1 MSIGINIPQ
10 KPGSLPDDASETDI
24 INHND
29 AMQKYWFAVQ
39 QAANEQSME
48 ADAMSNVAKA
58 GHDAMMAIANNM
70 K

>member
-1 MSIGINIPQ
+1 MSSGISIPQ
-10 KPGSLPDDASETDI
+10 KPGPLGDDPSESEI

-48 ADAMSNVAKA
+48 ADAMSNIAKA
-58 GHDAMMAIANNM
+58 GHDALMAVANNM

>member
-1 MSIGINIPQ
+1 MSIGISIPQ
-10 KPGSLPDDASETDI
+10 KPGPLGDDASETEI

-48 ADAMSNVAKA
+48 ADAMSNIAKA

>member
-1 MSIGINIPQ
+1 MSGISIPQ
-10 KPGSLPDDASETDI
+10 KPGDLGEGASETDI

-48 ADAMSNVAKA
+48 ADAMSNIAKA
-58 GHDAMMAIANNM
+58 GHDALMAVANNM

>member
-1 MSIGINIPQ
+1 MSGISIPD
-10 KPGSLPDDASETDI
+10 KPGQLEKGASETDI

-48 ADAMSNVAKA
+48 ADAMSNIAKA
-58 GHDAMMAIANNM
+58 GHDALMAVANNM

>member
-1 MSIGINIPQ
+1 MSGISIPQ
-10 KPGSLPDDASETDI
+10 KPGDLREGASETEI

-39 QAANEQSME
+39 QAANQQSME
-48 ADAMSNVAKA
+48 NTARSNISKA
-58 GHDAMMAIANNM
+58 EHDALMAVANNM

>member
-1 MSIGINIPQ
+1 MSGITIPP
-10 KPGSLPDDASETDI
+10 KPGPLGDKPSEAEI

-48 ADAMSNVAKA
+48 ADAMSNIAKA

>member
-1 MSIGINIPQ
+1 MSISISIPE
-10 KPGSLPDDASETDI
+10 KPGPLRDGASETEI

-39 QAANEQSME
+39 QAANEQSRE
-48 ADAMSNVAKA
+48 ADALSNIAKA

-70 K
+70 E

>member
-1 MSIGINIPQ
+1 MSGISIPQ
-10 KPGSLPDDASETDI
+10 KPGPIDDNASETDI
-24 INHND
+24 INHNA

-48 ADAMSNVAKA
+48 ADAMSNIAKA
-58 GHDAMMAIANNM
+58 GHDALMAVANNM

>member
-1 MSIGINIPQ
+1 MSGISIPQ
-10 KPGSLPDDASETDI
+10 KPGPVDSDASETDI
-24 INHND
+24 INYNA

-48 ADAMSNVAKA
+48 ADAQSNIAKA
-58 GHDAMMAIANNM
+58 GHDALMAVANNM